1 VEVKGGQGENE
12 GSDIVTRAESTP
24 KKKVGLQGVNL
35 YNYTRATRNGEQKT
49 KGMKSED
56 PLTVTQ
62 YPVRDI

>member
-1 VEVKGGQGENE
+1 VKGGQGENE
-12 GSDIVTRAESTP
+12 GSDIVTRVRSTP

-35 YNYTRATRNGEQKT
+35 HNYTRGTRNGRQKT
-49 KGMKSED
+49 KGMKNED